1 MSIVGIA
8 AIIVALT
15 LVVLA
20 AVLIPAVTEIRKTTA
35 ALHEFITCTES
46 ELKPLMR
53 DLQVTLADLKSI
65 TDGVST
71 RTEDVKSFME
81 ALGDTGRNLRTINSV
96 VGTVSGALASST
108 LWLTGAKVAGK
119 FIIDRFSKKR
129 GK

>member
-1 MSIVGIA
+1 MDIVGIA
-8 AIIVALT
+8 PVIVALT

-20 AVLIPAVTEIRKTTA
+20 AFLIPAVIEIRKTA
-35 ALHEFITCTES
+35 SAMRDFITGTDS
-46 ELKPLMR
+46 ELKPLLR
-53 DLQVTLADLKSI
+53 DLQSTLADLKGI
-65 TDGVST
+65 TDQVST

-96 VGTVSGALASST
+96 VGAVSGTLASSS